1 MPNFIYENNIIEY
14 TLTRNAKRNVNFRIK
29 TTGEV
34 CISAPRYVSKAE
46 LEKMIQERAKWIVQ
60 NRNKI
65 INQKK
70 NAMETN
76 IKNGS
81 QIFLNGQKYY
91 IKLVFGENNRIH
103 FRDNIL
109 VFQVKEKYKDSQEY
123 INSYFEHWIKEV
135 MYLLANRMIDKL
147 HEHHIKACIA
157 IKPKTPVEAII
168 PFIDKLDMILVMTV
182 EPGFGGQQMIESCLE
197 KVRTIRQLNTDI
209 DIEVDGGV
217 NIETVKQVKKAGA
230 NVIVAGTA
238 IFQSKNKE
246 EMIKMFKN

>member
-135 MYLLANRMIDKL
+135 MYLLANRMIDKYLLALEKYHLSKPKLTIRTMTSRWGSCIPSKCKITINKNLIYPPHQCLEYVVL
-147 HEHHIKACIA
+147 HELAHL
-157 IKPKTPVEAII
+157 VEANHSSKFYAII
-168 PFIDKLDMILVMTV
+168 AEVMPDWKERKRILN
-182 EPGFGGQQMIESCLE
+182 EF
-197 KVRTIRQLNTDI
+197 
-209 DIEVDGGV
+209 
-217 NIETVKQVKKAGA
+217 
-230 NVIVAGTA
+230 
-238 IFQSKNKE
+238 
-246 EMIKMFKN
+246 

>member
-1 MPNFIYENNIIEY
+1 LFVIPKIEGGEEMVKIAPSILSANFEHLEEEIKDVVNAGADMIHVDVMDGKFVPNETPGIEMY
-14 TLTRNAKRNVNFRIK
+14 QITKRATNLPIDTHLMVKNP
-29 TTGEV
+29 E
-34 CISAPRYVSKAE
+34 
-46 LEKMIQERAKWIVQ
+46 KWIDQFLQSDRISFHIETV
-60 NRNKI
+60 NKR
-65 INQKK
+65 
-70 NAMETN
+70 T
-76 IKNGS
+76 
-81 QIFLNGQKYY
+81 
-91 IKLVFGENNRIH
+91 
-103 FRDNIL
+103 
-109 VFQVKEKYKDSQEY
+109 
-123 INSYFEHWIKEV
+123 
-135 MYLLANRMIDKL
+135 ANRMIDKL